1 MGVTPFMDRRITK
14 INKMQLT
21 FIQFIV
27 APLFA
32 TVRDLVPEIKPMCRS
47 LANNAQSWAMRW
59 REDIVDDL
67 VKAEREKAVTV
78 EVVQAFENGRRQTRE
93 ETRLHDIVDE
103 GEEGDDDRVE
113 DDGGTRAGSNHGKHS
128 GGGVRSA
135 IEAPGSKAAALA
147 ASLEEKRRA
156 SLLRAGTADAGTGG
170 TSDLTTDRATE
181 ERRRSKDSNGQPILV
196 AAANGRRK
204 CSDSDQSTTSSTNSK
219 GGPLSTS
226 PTRMHA
232 RSKRKLG
239 FLRKPSMFQ
248 KLARQVTRR
257 RNAVSPLSQQ
267 EKGIVPAAASI
278 APTKKA
284 FASAADI
291 LRDPGHKK
299 QLQEPFKH
307 LEAVRTIL
315 HIEENDEGADEVSD
329 NSAAARNRR
338 RREDRRR
345 QSSRSGNGGGGSS
358 NSSSGGGHGNDTVI
372 NQVHQQNNGGNSITR
387 RKSSSKQINLLQ
399 NTGTMADEAAQ
410 RMVDQVA
417 SGCRGVGQGS
427 TSSPATLEARR
438 RSVEMVEMAALT
450 SLKKQHDD
458 DDEKKTGERSIPGS
472 VCSDATGASTGTRKL
487 SHDSPGSPES
497 VRKHGSSQPSSSSF
511 DSSYDSSTG
520 GTGSSMES
528 ADDDSQC
535 SSMHGGMREN
545 DYEDL
550 LHPILSELHTP
561 AAKNIQ
567 RKSSAAEAVAR
578 MRRSSTILVREA
590 DNAHRDD
597 QRGSEMD
604 TLRDEVERR
613 QSRSRRRS
621 SAKVNA
627 GR

>member
-78 EVVQAFENGRRQTRE
+78 EVVQAFESGRRQTRE
-93 ETRLHDIVDE
+93 EKNLQGIGEE

-113 DDGGTRAGSNHGKHS
+113 DDGGTRAG
-128 GGGVRSA
+128 GVRSA
-135 IEAPGSKAAALA
+135 INAPGSKASALA
-147 ASLEEKRRA
+147 AALEEKRRA

-181 ERRRSKDSNGQPILV
+181 ERRWSKDGNGQPILV
-196 AAANGRRK
+196 ATANGRRK
-204 CSDSDQSTTSSTNSK
+204 GSDSDQSTTSSTHSK
-219 GGPLSTS
+219 GDQHSTS
-226 PTRMHA
+226 PT

-267 EKGIVPAAASI
+267 EKNIIVP
-278 APTKKA
+278 TRKA

-291 LRDPGHKK
+291 LRDPDHKK

-315 HIEENDEGADEVSD
+315 HIEEDDKGADEVSD

-338 RREDRRR
+338 RREERRR

-358 NSSSGGGHGNDTVI
+358 NSSGGGGRDGNDTV
-372 NQVHQQNNGGNSITR
+372 NKVQQNNGGTSNSITR
-387 RKSSSKQINLLQ
+387 RKSSSKQVNSLQ

-417 SGCRGVGQGS
+417 SGRGGAGQGS

-450 SLKKQHDD
+450 SLKKQYD
-458 DDEKKTGERSIPGS
+458 DDEKKTGEGSIPGS

-487 SHDSPGSPES
+487 SHGSLGSPES
-497 VRKHGSSQPSSSSF
+497 VRKHGSPQPSSSSF

-520 GTGSSMES
+520 GGDSSMES

-535 SSMHGGMREN
+535 SSMHGGMSEN

-604 TLRDEVERR
+604 TLRGEVERR

-627 GR
+627 ER